1 MECLFPHLEA
11 RGFEIG
17 RCGHVC
23 FESKRSWSSWLTI
36 HEYFYMTV
44 EPEMSILKLESESGM
59 YAKLEADNFEYG
71 F

>member
-1 MECLFPHLEA
+1 
-11 RGFEIG
+11 
-17 RCGHVC
+17 
-23 FESKRSWSSWLTI
+23 
-36 HEYFYMTV
+36 MTV